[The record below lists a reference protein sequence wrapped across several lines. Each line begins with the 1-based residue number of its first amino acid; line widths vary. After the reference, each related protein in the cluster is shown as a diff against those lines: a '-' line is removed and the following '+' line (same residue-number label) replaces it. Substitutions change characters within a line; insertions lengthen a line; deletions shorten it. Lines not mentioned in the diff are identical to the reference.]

1 MKLRHLTLLLCV
13 SLSLTGCSALLERN
27 YATVEPHSSKFWES
41 EAAGT
46 LRAENYQDIV
56 NDLLIL
62 IGQHTESA
70 TVRLYNYEDDLT
82 VADTLEQAT
91 TEVQQETPMG
101 AYAVEYITAS
111 SRSQRGYYEISIQV
125 SYRRTAEQIQAVV
138 NATSTE
144 ALSAL
149 LEAALDEG
157 RTELAVRVGY
167 WGEDGQARVEE
178 TVAQLREARGLAE
191 TPPWTI
197 SYYPAQGPVGL
208 IEFVMGGDAAA
219 AAEENSENI
228 CTIPWGEPVGYIEDV
243 TNGFYKIKYKG
254 QIGYAK
260 AEYLTST
267 DPHVYT
273 GGNPIYHISGVQNS
287 VYLRKTP
294 SEPAEYICEIPVG
307 AAVEYLGSYNGY
319 DKVNYNG
326 MVGYVTSAYVR

>member
-1 MKLRHLTLLLCV
+1 MKMRHLTLLLCV

-144 ALSAL
+144 ALPSL
-149 LEAALDEG
+149 LETALDEE
-157 RTELAVRVGY
+157 RPELAVRIGY
-167 WGEDGQARVEE
+167 WGEDSRDRVEE
-178 TVAQLREARGLAE
+178 IVAEIRNQRGLE
-191 TPPWTI
+191 QTPAWTV
-197 SYYPAQGPVGL
+197 SYYPADGPVGL
-208 IEFVMGGDAAA
+208 IEFVLAPQ
-219 AAEENSENI
+219 
-228 CTIPWGEPVGYIEDV
+228 T
-243 TNGFYKIKYKG
+243 
-254 QIGYAK
+254 
-260 AEYLTST
+260 
-267 DPHVYT
+267 
-273 GGNPIYHISGVQNS
+273 
-287 VYLRKTP
+287 
-294 SEPAEYICEIPVG
+294 EPA
-307 AAVEYLGSYNGY
+307 A
-319 DKVNYNG
+319 
-326 MVGYVTSAYVR
+326 